1 MFVILT
7 SSRGFHIL
15 GYRQSLSAAR
25 RCIMENGNEQ
35 FESHARPGEGVE
47 HHHGHHHPHH
57 EKVTVT
63 VDGKSYHVPEGTYV
77 VSEFK
82 KLVGVA
88 PSKELDEVVH
98 GELKPLDDNQTIHI
112 KGGEV
117 FISHARQGGSS

>member
-1 MFVILT
+1 MNAKNSTQAEI
-7 SSRGFHIL
+7 G
-15 GYRQSLSAAR
+15 
-25 RCIMENGNEQ
+25 
-35 FESHARPGEGVE
+35 GEHGQ
-47 HHHGHHHPHH
+47 HHH
-57 EKVTVT
+57 KKQVDVT
-63 VDGKSYHVPEGTYV
+63 VDGKTHHVPEGTYV

-82 KLVGVA
+82 KLVGVD

>member
-1 MFVILT
+1 
-7 SSRGFHIL
+7 
-15 GYRQSLSAAR
+15 
-25 RCIMENGNEQ
+25 MEDRNAGQVSE
-35 FESHARPGEGVE
+35 AGEGQSGE
-47 HHHGHHHPHH
+47 HTHHRRPK
-57 EKVTVT
+57 EVAVT
-63 VDGKSYHVPEGTYV
+63 VDGKTHHVPEGTYV

-82 KLVGVA
+82 KLVGVD